1 MLFTGFSF
9 GCLLVL
15 FLIIIRDFRHLAV
28 ARTFLL
34 LLVCAGAFLSKDLV
48 SPEWRWLNGD
58 IMTALPAVFWLLCQ
72 LAFSRRPKIVSAWG
86 ALCLYSFIVP
96 ALVRPFGGHEVADT
110 LLYWVG
116 VKLPQFSE
124 YIVITHG
131 LWITIANW
139 RDDLIASRRQL
150 RLFLLATVGI
160 AGLCVTISLN
170 TGHGSWVIVDLSV
183 SISLLVA
190 CYLLLKGRDGSLLGA
205 ETRESIRDK
214 NQHHLNQSQS
224 QSQSPSVSQDRKD
237 DELKAQINKLEYL
250 MEDEKFYRTANLTL
264 RMLSKRINLPEYKT
278 RALIN
283 DTFKYRNFND
293 YVNQLR
299 IEEACD
305 RLSVEHDTPVQNIAL
320 DVGYRTLSSFNRAF
334 KEIMNQTPTQYRQ
347 ARIEISRSQG

>member
-9 GCLLVL
+9 GCLIVL
-15 FLIIIRDFRHLAV
+15 FLVVLRDFRHLAV

-48 SPEWRWLNGD
+48 SPEWQWLNGD

-72 LAFSRRPKIVSAWG
+72 LAFSRRPKVVSAWG
-86 ALCLYSFIVP
+86 ALCLYSFVAP
-96 ALVRPFGGHEVADT
+96 ALARPFGGHEVADT
-110 LLYWVG
+110 VLYWLG

-124 YIVITHG
+124 YIVISHG

-170 TGHGSWVIVDLSV
+170 TGHGSWLVVDLSV

-190 CYLLLKGRDGSLLGA
+190 CYLLLKGRDGALLGA
-205 ETRESIRDK
+205 ETRTTLQDK
-214 NQHHLNQSQS
+214 SRPKASQS
-224 QSQSPSVSQDRKD
+224 VSLNQDRKD

-250 MEDEKFYRTANLTL
+250 MEDEKFYRTENLTL
-264 RMLSKRINLPEYKT
+264 RILSKRIGLPEYKT

-299 IEEACD
+299 IEEACE

-334 KEIMNQTPTQYRQ
+334 KEIMNQTPTQYRH
-347 ARIEISRSQG
+347 AKIEVKESQH